1 MVQHYRVMSA
11 TWLNEI
17 SSWDILNVVCP
28 HQTTTIWHPA
38 MGKSAFEDA
47 VGSSTTYQKTLEECH
62 PIMCGNRH
70 TDPNPS
76 CESCSGPQ
84 TTAPGLLGSGITMTW
99 QSETITHRQV
109 RLYLSPGLLRR
120 SFSIPTE
127 KKKYEFGHPG
137 EGKWKQFDFIHNN
150 PSPRWHSSGPREIL
164 ACDSFH
170 EGKWEPGSECLT
182 SPTIWNSFSISL
194 SPYPEY

>member
-1 MVQHYRVMSA
+1 MRYPHS
-11 TWLNEI
+11 
-17 SSWDILNVVCP
+17 CP
-28 HQTTTIWHPA
+28 HPTTTIWHPS
-38 MGKSAFEDA
+38 MDKSAFEDA

-62 PIMCGNRH
+62 PIMCGKRH
-70 TDPNPS
+70 IDANPS

-127 KKKYEFGHPG
+127 KKKMSLNTLERVNANSLILFTTILPQGG
-137 EGKWKQFDFIHNN
+137 IVQGKERSW
-150 PSPRWHSSGPREIL
+150 PVIL
-164 ACDSFH
+164 SMK
-170 EGKWEPGSECLT
+170 ESE
-182 SPTIWNSFSISL
+182 SL
-194 SPYPEY
+194 